1 MRRGVLLGVIAFGVG
16 VSLAAF
22 VLALADG
29 MRLGRAAWI
38 AALIFAGLVLFP
50 LRYVAFTK
58 PRGDA
63 RDTAPVALATFGVL
77 AAVSGVLLGLV
88 GGARLLVPAGALLVL
103 GIGVIAAGA
112 WVERSRAREP
122 RADVMRWH
130 G

>member
-1 MRRGVLLGVIAFGVG
+1 MRRGVLFGVIAFGVG

-29 MRLGRAAWI
+29 MRLGRAAWV

-50 LRYVAFTK
+50 LRYVVFTK

-63 RDTAPVALATFGVL
+63 RDTVPVALATFGLL

-103 GIGVIAAGA
+103 GIGAIAAGV
-112 WVERSRAREP
+112 WVDRSRRREP